1 MEMTSLRLL
10 HRSMISIGSDMQQFL
25 VRTGAASFDC
35 LFSTR
40 DTPFVLTLTARG
52 KARGFFRFDVLA
64 GYRIRD
70 FLGDMYGD
78 LVEVL
83 KEDGSSGK
91 RLKPKEFLAEL
102 NDAIPTQ
109 ATVKANPKPSEI
121 VRLRPDIIED
131 REKPYFNCWSYW
143 TQGQKPSAENQHKTL
158 LLLGPDALRHSQEQ
172 SASSRWSSTET
183 GGSWTKDL
191 LK

>member
-1 MEMTSLRLL
+1 MEMTSLRQL
-10 HRSMISIGSDMQQFL
+10 HRCMITIGSDMQQFV

-52 KARGFFRFDVLA
+52 KARGFFRFDVHA

-70 FLGDMYGD
+70 YLGDMYGD
-78 LVEVL
+78 LLEVL
-83 KEDGSSGK
+83 KEDGSSGH
-91 RLKPKEFLAEL
+91 RLIPKEFLAQL

-109 ATVKANPKPSEI
+109 ATEKAHPKPADI
-121 VRLRPDIIED
+121 VRLRPDIVED
-131 REKPYFNCWSYW
+131 REKPYFNCWLYW

-158 LLLGPDALRHSQEQ
+158 LLLGPDALRHSLER

-191 LK
+191 SK